1 MKQNTQIN
9 RRQALGWGLGALAA
23 MPFGTQAQGSTPPFP
38 RGPLK
43 VVMPF
48 GAGGAA
54 DAVVRPV
61 TLELEKSLKQP
72 VLLEH
77 KPGGLFTIAMQS
89 IASAPA
95 DGHTMIFLSN
105 SLASVQATHGRFDLT
120 RDLIPVCQTS
130 AIPMLLLV
138 PGNSPFKSVADL
150 VRFAKANPRKLNY
163 ASLGPGSVEHLK
175 AIQMEK
181 VAGISTQHV
190 PYKAGT
196 EAVKALIGGEVDF
209 HFTAA
214 SWGFALAPK
223 GQVRIL
229 AILAPKRL
237 NVFPEAPTMT
247 EAGLDIPA
255 LSYWNGFGVHA
266 DTPPAVVQRLHAELA
281 SASVKDS
288 VRERLTSFAAEPLVS
303 KSPADFRQM
312 ITEDI
317 AWMANVSKGLNL
329 AAT

>member
-1 MKQNTQIN
+1 MQQDIKFN
-9 RRQALGWGLGALAA
+9 RRHALGWGLGALATL
-23 MPFGTQAQGSTPPFP
+23 PFGAQAQAPSFP

-89 IASAPA
+89 ITSAPA
-95 DGHTMIFLSN
+95 DGHTLIFLSN

-130 AIPMLLLV
+130 SIPMLLLV
-138 PGNSPFKSVADL
+138 PGNSPFKSVAEL
-150 VRFAKANPRKLNY
+150 VRFAKTNPKKLNY

-181 VAGISTQHV
+181 LAGITTQHI

-196 EAVKALIGGEVDF
+196 DAIKGLIGGEVDF

-223 GQVRIL
+223 GQVRVLGIL
-229 AILAPKRL
+229 ATRRL
-237 NVFPEAPTMT
+237 GIFPDVPTMT
-247 EAGLDIPA
+247 EAGLDIPP
-255 LSYWNGFGVHA
+255 LSYWNGLGVHA
-266 DTPPAVVQRLHAELA
+266 DTPQPIVQRLHAELA
-281 SASVKDS
+281 AAAVKDS
-288 VRERLTSFAAEPLVS
+288 VRERLTSFAAEPMVS
-303 KSPADFRQM
+303 RSPADFRQL

-317 AWMANVSKGLNL
+317 AWMANVSRGLNL